1 MKVAVFMADGFEEI
15 EAMTT
20 IDILRRSGCD
30 TKLVALNDL
39 TVKGAHSVEIKADS
53 LLNDE
58 LSDFDMVVL
67 PGGQPG
73 ADTLRDDPRLIDVL
87 KRHYSEGK
95 YAAAICAAPIALAKA
110 GILEGKKATCY
121 PSFENQLTG
130 ASLVEDSVVV
140 DGKVITSRG
149 PATAM
154 EFALTLVEILKGK
167 TVSDELRAGLLL
179 K

>member
-20 IDILRRSGCD
+20 IDILRRFTGD

-58 LSDFDMVVL
+58 LRSDFDMVVL

-87 KRHYSEGK
+87 KK
-95 YAAAICAAPIALAKA
+95 DITAKVA
-110 GILEGKKATCY
+110 QRQFVLH
-121 PSFENQLTG
+121 
-130 ASLVEDSVVV
+130 
-140 DGKVITSRG
+140 
-149 PATAM
+149 
-154 EFALTLVEILKGK
+154 
-167 TVSDELRAGLLL
+167 LLL
-179 K
+179 

>member
-1 MKVAVFMADGFEEI
+1 M
-15 EAMTT
+15 
-20 IDILRRSGCD
+20 R
-30 TKLVALNDL
+30 
-39 TVKGAHSVEIKADS
+39 
-53 LLNDE
+53 
-58 LSDFDMVVL
+58 
-67 PGGQPG
+67 
-73 ADTLRDDPRLIDVL
+73 
-87 KRHYSEGK
+87 
-95 YAAAICAAPIALAKA
+95 
-110 GILEGKKATCY
+110 GKKRLVIQV
-121 PSFENQLTG
+121 FENQLTG